1 VIKLFESKEKKLR
14 EIMKDGRAV
23 ILAFDHAVEH
33 GPNVYEGIDIS
44 PERIAKIAEEGKVDG
59 IIVHIGVA
67 KRIKK
72 IVSGLPIIVKITA
85 RTSLT
90 PDENQI
96 QQIVTSVKEAKDVGA
111 KAIACTIY
119 FGSDREAEMLK
130 IFEEIKQE
138 ANKYKMPIF
147 GFAYPRGKKLK
158 SKYDPDAIRYAA
170 RVGAEIGFDVVKTY
184 YTGDKESFS
193 KVVKD
198 CFVPVLVAGGPKIS
212 DEKDVLKIVEDVM
225 SVGAAG
231 VAIGRNVWMRKD
243 EEAINLL
250 KEIRRIV
257 HK

>member
-1 VIKLFESKEKKLR
+1 MFESKEKKLK
-14 EIMKDGRAV
+14 EIMKDGKALL
-23 ILAFDHAVEH
+23 LAFDHAVEH
-33 GPNVYEGIDIS
+33 GPSAYEEIDLS
-44 PERIAKIAEEGKVDG
+44 PERIARIAVEGNADG

-67 KRIKK
+67 KRIKR
-72 IVSGLPIIVKITA
+72 IVGSLPIIVKLTA
-85 RTSLT
+85 RTSLA

-96 QQIVTSVKEAKDVGA
+96 QQIVTSVKEAKGVGA

-119 FGSDREAEMLK
+119 FGSEKEAEMLK
-130 IFEEIKQE
+130 MFEEIKQE
-138 ANKYKMPIF
+138 ANKYKLPIF
-147 GFAYPRGKKLK
+147 GFAYPKGKKLK
-158 SKYDPDAIRYAA
+158 SKYDADAIRYAA

-184 YTGDKESFS
+184 YTGNKESFS

-212 DEKDVLKIVEDVM
+212 EEKDVLKIVEDIM
-225 SVGAAG
+225 SVGVAG
-231 VAIGRNVWMRKD
+231 VAIGRNVWMRRD

>member
-1 VIKLFESKEKKLR
+1 MFESKEKKLK
-14 EIMKDGRAV
+14 EIMKDGKALL
-23 ILAFDHAVEH
+23 LAFDHAVEH
-33 GPNVYEGIDIS
+33 GPSVYEGIDLS
-44 PERIAKIAEEGKVDG
+44 PERIARIAVEGKVDG

-67 KRIKK
+67 KKIKRVVGK
-72 IVSGLPIIVKITA
+72 LPIIVKLTA
-85 RTSLT
+85 RTSLST
-90 PDENQI
+90 DENQI
-96 QQIVTSVKEAKDVGA
+96 QQIVTSVKEARDIGA

-119 FGSDREAEMLK
+119 FGSDREAEMFK
-130 IFEEIKQE
+130 IFEEIKQD

-158 SKYDPDAIRYAA
+158 SKYDPDAIRYAV

-212 DEKDVLKIVEDVM
+212 EEKDVLKIVEDVM

-231 VAIGRNVWMRKD
+231 VAIGRNIWMRKD
-243 EEAINLL
+243 EEAVNLL

>member
-1 VIKLFESKEKKLR
+1 MFKSKEKKLK
-14 EIMKDGRAV
+14 EIMKDGKALL
-23 ILAFDHAVEH
+23 LAFDHAVEH
-33 GPNVYEGIDIS
+33 GPSAYEGIDLS
-44 PERIAKIAEEGKVDG
+44 PERIARIALEGKVDG

-67 KRIKK
+67 KKIKRVVGK
-72 IVSGLPIIVKITA
+72 LPIIVKLTA
-85 RTSLT
+85 RTSLNT
-90 PDENQI
+90 DENQI
-96 QQIVTSVKEAKDVGA
+96 QQIVTSVKEARDIGA

-119 FGSDREAEMLK
+119 FGSDREAEMFK
-130 IFEEIKQE
+130 IFEEIKQD

-212 DEKDVLKIVEDVM
+212 EDKDVLKVVEDIM

-231 VAIGRNVWMRKD
+231 VAIGRNIWMRND
-243 EEAINLL
+243 EDAINLL

>member
-1 VIKLFESKEKKLR
+1 MFESKEKKLK
-14 EIMKDGRAV
+14 EIMKDGKALL
-23 ILAFDHAVEH
+23 LAFDHAVEH
-33 GPNVYEGIDIS
+33 GPSAYEGIDLS
-44 PERIAKIAEEGKVDG
+44 PERIARIAVEGKVDG
-59 IIVHIGVA
+59 IIVHIGIA
-67 KRIKK
+67 RRIKNTTEK
-72 IVSGLPIIVKITA
+72 LPIIVKITA
-85 RTSLT
+85 RTNLS

-119 FGSDREAEMLK
+119 FGSEREAEMLK
-130 IFEEIKQE
+130 MFEEIKQE
-138 ANKYKMPIF
+138 ANNYKMPIF

-158 SKYDPDAIRYAA
+158 SKYDVDAIRYAV
-170 RVGAEIGFDVVKTY
+170 RVGAEIGFHVVKTY

-212 DEKDVLKIVEDVM
+212 EEKDILKIVEDIM

-243 EEAINLL
+243 EEAISLL
-250 KEIRRIV
+250 KEIGRIV

>member
-1 VIKLFESKEKKLR
+1 VKKMFESKEKKLK

-33 GPNVYEGIDIS
+33 GPSTYEGIDIS
-44 PERIAKIAEEGKVDG
+44 PERIARIAVEGKADG

-72 IVSGLPIIVKITA
+72 IVGKLPIIVKLTA

-90 PDENQI
+90 LDENQI
-96 QQIVTSVKEAKDVGA
+96 QQIVTSVKEARDIGA

-119 FGSDREAEMLK
+119 FGSEREAEMLK
-130 IFEEIKQE
+130 MFEEIKQE

-158 SKYDPDAIRYAA
+158 SRYDADAIRYAA

-184 YTGDKESFS
+184 YTGDKETFS

-198 CFVPVLVAGGPKIS
+198 CFVPILVAGGPKIS
-212 DEKDVLKIVEDVM
+212 EEKDVLRIVEDIM

-231 VAIGRNVWMRKD
+231 VAIGRNVWMRRD

-250 KEIRRIV
+250 KEIGRIV

>member
-1 VIKLFESKEKKLR
+1 MFDSKEKRLK
-14 EIMKDGRAV
+14 EIMKDGKAV

-33 GPNVYEGIDIS
+33 GPTTYEGIDIS
-44 PERIAKIAEEGKVDG
+44 PERIARIAVEGKADG

-67 KRIKK
+67 RRIKK
-72 IVSGLPIIVKITA
+72 IVGKLPIIVKLTA

-90 PDENQI
+90 LDENQI
-96 QQIVTSVKEAKDVGA
+96 QQIVTSVKEARDIGA

-119 FGSDREAEMLK
+119 FGSEREAEMLK
-130 IFEEIKQE
+130 MFEEIKQE

-158 SKYDPDAIRYAA
+158 SKYDADAIRYAA

-198 CFVPVLVAGGPKIS
+198 CFVPILVAGGPKIS
-212 DEKDVLKIVEDVM
+212 EEKDVLKIVEDIM

-231 VAIGRNVWMRKD
+231 LAIGRNVWMRKD

-250 KEIRRIV
+250 KEIWRIV

>member
-1 VIKLFESKEKKLR
+1 MFQSKERRLK
-14 EIMKDGRAV
+14 EIMKDGKALL
-23 ILAFDHAVEH
+23 LAFDHAVEH
-33 GPNVYEGIDIS
+33 GPSAYEGVDLS
-44 PERIAKIAEEGKVDG
+44 PERIARIAVEGNADG
-59 IIVHIGVA
+59 IIVHVGVA
-67 KRIKK
+67 RKIKK
-72 IVSGLPIIVKITA
+72 IVGRLPLIVKLTA
-85 RTSLT
+85 RTSLA
-90 PDENQI
+90 PDENQT

-119 FGSDREAEMLK
+119 FGSEKEVEMLK
-130 IFEEIKQE
+130 MFEEIKQE
-138 ANKYKMPIF
+138 ANRYKMPIF

-158 SKYDPDAIRYAA
+158 SKYDADAIRYAA
-170 RVGAEIGFDVVKTY
+170 RVGAEIGFDIVKTY

-198 CFVPVLVAGGPKIS
+198 CFAPVLVAGGPKIS
-212 DEKDVLKIVEDVM
+212 EEKDVLKIVEDVM

>member
-1 VIKLFESKEKKLR
+1 MFDSKEKRLK
-14 EIMKDGRAV
+14 EIMKDGKAL

-33 GPNVYEGIDIS
+33 GPTTYEGIDIS
-44 PERIAKIAEEGKVDG
+44 PERIARIAVEGKADG

-67 KRIKK
+67 RRIKK
-72 IVSGLPIIVKITA
+72 IVGKLPIIVKLTA

-90 PDENQI
+90 LDENQI
-96 QQIVTSVKEAKDVGA
+96 QQIVTSVKEAKDAGA

-119 FGSDREAEMLK
+119 FGSEREAEMLK
-130 IFEEIKQE
+130 MFEEIKQE

-158 SKYDPDAIRYAA
+158 SKYDADAIRYAS

-212 DEKDVLKIVEDVM
+212 EEKDVLKIVEDIM
-225 SVGAAG
+225 SAGAAG
-231 VAIGRNVWMRKD
+231 VAIGRNVWMRRD

-250 KEIRRIV
+250 REIGRIV

>member
-1 VIKLFESKEKKLR
+1 MFKSKEKKLK
-14 EIMKDGRAV
+14 EIMKDGKALL
-23 ILAFDHAVEH
+23 LAFDHAVEH
-33 GPNVYEGIDIS
+33 GPSAYEGIDLS
-44 PERIAKIAEEGKVDG
+44 PERIARIAVEGRVDG

-67 KRIKK
+67 KKIKRMVGK
-72 IVSGLPIIVKITA
+72 LPIIVKLTA

-90 PDENQI
+90 TDENQI
-96 QQIVTSVKEAKDVGA
+96 QQIVTSVKEARDIGA

-119 FGSDREAEMLK
+119 FGSDREAEMFK
-130 IFEEIKQE
+130 IFEEIKQD

-212 DEKDVLKIVEDVM
+212 EEKDVLKIVEDIM
-225 SVGAAG
+225 SAGAAG
-231 VAIGRNVWMRKD
+231 VAIGRNIWMRKD
-243 EEAINLL
+243 EDAINLL

-257 HK
+257 HRW

>member
-1 VIKLFESKEKKLR
+1 MFESKEKKLK
-14 EIMKDGRAV
+14 EIMKDGKV
-23 ILAFDHAVEH
+23 LLLAFDHAVEH
-33 GPNVYEGIDIS
+33 GPSVYEGIDLS
-44 PERIAKIAEEGKVDG
+44 PERIARIAVEGKVDG

-67 KRIKK
+67 KKIKRMVGK
-72 IVSGLPIIVKITA
+72 LPIIVKLTA

-90 PDENQI
+90 ADENQI
-96 QQIVTSVKEAKDVGA
+96 QQIVTSVKEARDIGA

-119 FGSDREAEMLK
+119 FGSDREAEMFK
-130 IFEEIKQE
+130 IFEEIKQD

-212 DEKDVLKIVEDVM
+212 EEKDVLKIVEDVM
-225 SVGAAG
+225 SVGVAG
-231 VAIGRNVWMRKD
+231 VAIGRNIWMRKD
-243 EEAINLL
+243 EEAISLL

>member
-1 VIKLFESKEKKLR
+1 MFESKEKKLK
-14 EIMKDGRAV
+14 EIMKDGKALL
-23 ILAFDHAVEH
+23 LAFDHAVEH
-33 GPNVYEGIDIS
+33 GPSVYEGIDLS
-44 PERIAKIAEEGKVDG
+44 PERIARIAVEGKVDG

-67 KRIKK
+67 KKIKRVVGK
-72 IVSGLPIIVKITA
+72 LPIIVKLTA
-85 RTSLT
+85 RTSLST
-90 PDENQI
+90 DENQI
-96 QQIVTSVKEAKDVGA
+96 QQIVTSVKEARDIGA

-119 FGSDREAEMLK
+119 FGSDREAEMFK
-130 IFEEIKQE
+130 IFEEIKQD

-212 DEKDVLKIVEDVM
+212 EEKDVLKIVEDVM

-231 VAIGRNVWMRKD
+231 VAIGRNIWMRKD
-243 EEAINLL
+243 EEAVNLL

-257 HK
+257 HKW

>member
-1 VIKLFESKEKKLR
+1 MFESKEKKLK
-14 EIMKDGRAV
+14 EIMKDGKV
-23 ILAFDHAVEH
+23 LLLAFDHAVEH
-33 GPNVYEGIDIS
+33 GPSVYEGIDLS
-44 PERIAKIAEEGKVDG
+44 PERIARIAVEGKVDG

-67 KRIKK
+67 KKIKRMVGK
-72 IVSGLPIIVKITA
+72 LPIIVKLTA

-90 PDENQI
+90 ADENQI
-96 QQIVTSVKEAKDVGA
+96 QQIVTSVKEARDIGA

-119 FGSDREAEMLK
+119 FGSDREAEMFK
-130 IFEEIKQE
+130 IFEEIKQD

-212 DEKDVLKIVEDVM
+212 EEKDVLKIVEDVM

-231 VAIGRNVWMRKD
+231 VAIGRNIWMRKD
-243 EEAINLL
+243 EEAISLL

>member
-1 VIKLFESKEKKLR
+1 MFKSKEKKLK
-14 EIMKDGRAV
+14 EIMKDGKALL
-23 ILAFDHAVEH
+23 LAFDHAVEH
-33 GPNVYEGIDIS
+33 GPSAYEGIDLS
-44 PERIAKIAEEGKVDG
+44 PERIARIALEGKVDG

-67 KRIKK
+67 KKIKRVVGK
-72 IVSGLPIIVKITA
+72 LPIIVKLTA

-90 PDENQI
+90 TDENQI
-96 QQIVTSVKEAKDVGA
+96 QQIVTSVKEARDIGA
-111 KAIACTIY
+111 NAIACTIY
-119 FGSDREAEMLK
+119 FGSDREVEMFK
-130 IFEEIKQE
+130 IFEEIKQD

-212 DEKDVLKIVEDVM
+212 EDKDVLKVVGDIM

-231 VAIGRNVWMRKD
+231 VAIGRNIWMRND
-243 EEAINLL
+243 EDAINLL

>member
-1 VIKLFESKEKKLR
+1 MFESKEKRLK
-14 EIMKDGRAV
+14 EIMKDGKAV

-33 GPNVYEGIDIS
+33 GPTTYEGIDIS
-44 PERIAKIAEEGKVDG
+44 PERIARIAVEGKADG

-67 KRIKK
+67 RRIKK
-72 IVSGLPIIVKITA
+72 IVGKLPIIVKLTA

-90 PDENQI
+90 LDENQI
-96 QQIVTSVKEAKDVGA
+96 QQIVTSVKEARDIGA

-119 FGSDREAEMLK
+119 FGSEREAEMLK
-130 IFEEIKQE
+130 MFEEIKQE

-158 SKYDPDAIRYAA
+158 SKYDADAIRYAA

-198 CFVPVLVAGGPKIS
+198 CFVPILVAGGPKIS
-212 DEKDVLKIVEDVM
+212 EEKDVLKIVEDIM

-231 VAIGRNVWMRKD
+231 LAIGRNVWMRKD

-250 KEIRRIV
+250 KEIWRIV

>member
-1 VIKLFESKEKKLR
+1 MFESKEKKLK
-14 EIMKDGRAV
+14 EIMKDGKV
-23 ILAFDHAVEH
+23 LLLAFDHAVEH
-33 GPNVYEGIDIS
+33 GPSVYEGIDLS
-44 PERIAKIAEEGKVDG
+44 PERIARIAVEGKVDG

-67 KRIKK
+67 KKIKRMVGK
-72 IVSGLPIIVKITA
+72 LPIIVKLTA

-90 PDENQI
+90 TDENQI
-96 QQIVTSVKEAKDVGA
+96 QQIVTSVKEARDIGA

-119 FGSDREAEMLK
+119 FGSDREAEMFK
-130 IFEEIKQE
+130 IFEEIKQD

-147 GFAYPRGKKLK
+147 GFAYPRAKKLK

-212 DEKDVLKIVEDVM
+212 EEKDVLKIVEDVM

-231 VAIGRNVWMRKD
+231 VAIGRNIWMRKD
-243 EEAINLL
+243 EEAISLL

>member
-1 VIKLFESKEKKLR
+1 MFESKEKKLK
-14 EIMKDGRAV
+14 EIMKDGKAV
-23 ILAFDHAVEH
+23 LLAFDHAVEH
-33 GPNVYEGIDIS
+33 GPSVYEGIDIS
-44 PERIAKIAEEGKVDG
+44 PERIARIAVDGKVDG
-59 IIVHIGVA
+59 IIVHLGVA
-67 KRIKK
+67 RKIRNLIGRI
-72 IVSGLPIIVKITA
+72 PIIVKLTA

-90 PDENQI
+90 SDENQI
-96 QQIVTSVKEAKDVGA
+96 QQIVTSVKEAKEIGA

-119 FGSDREAEMLK
+119 FGSEREAEMLK
-130 IFEEIKQE
+130 MFEEIKQE
-138 ANKYKMPIF
+138 ANRYKMPIL

-158 SKYDPDAIRYAA
+158 SKYDADAIRYAA
-170 RVGAEIGFDVVKTY
+170 RAGAEIGFDVVKTY

-212 DEKDVLKIVEDVM
+212 EEKDVLRIIEDIM

-250 KEIRRIV
+250 MEIGRIV
-257 HK
+257 HR

>member
-1 VIKLFESKEKKLR
+1 MFKSKEKKLK
-14 EIMKDGRAV
+14 EIMKDGKALL
-23 ILAFDHAVEH
+23 LAFDHAVEH
-33 GPNVYEGIDIS
+33 GPSTYEGIDLS
-44 PERIAKIAEEGKVDG
+44 PERIARIASEGKVDG
-59 IIVHIGVA
+59 IIVNIGVA
-67 KRIKK
+67 KKIKRVVGK
-72 IVSGLPIIVKITA
+72 LPIIVKLTA

-90 PDENQI
+90 ADENQI
-96 QQIVTSVKEAKDVGA
+96 QQIVTSVKEAIDIGA

-119 FGSDREAEMLK
+119 FGSDREAEMFK
-130 IFEEIKQE
+130 IFEEIKQD

-212 DEKDVLKIVEDVM
+212 EEKYVLKVVEDIM

-231 VAIGRNVWMRKD
+231 VAIGRNIWMRND

>member
-1 VIKLFESKEKKLR
+1 MFQSKERRLK
-14 EIMKDGRAV
+14 EIMKDGKALL
-23 ILAFDHAVEH
+23 LAFDHAVEH
-33 GPNVYEGIDIS
+33 GPSAYEGVDLS
-44 PERIAKIAEEGKVDG
+44 PERIARIAVEGNADG
-59 IIVHIGVA
+59 IIVHVGA
-67 KRIKK
+67 ARKIKK
-72 IVSGLPIIVKITA
+72 IVRRLPLIVKLTA
-85 RTSLT
+85 RTSLA

-119 FGSDREAEMLK
+119 FGSEREAEMLK
-130 IFEEIKQE
+130 MFEEIKQE
-138 ANKYKMPIF
+138 ANRYKMPIF

-158 SKYDPDAIRYAA
+158 SKYDADAIRYAA

-198 CFVPVLVAGGPKIS
+198 CFVPILVAGGPKIS
-212 DEKDVLKIVEDVM
+212 EEKDVLKIVEDIM

-250 KEIRRIV
+250 KEIGRIV

>member
-1 VIKLFESKEKKLR
+1 MFESKEKKLK
-14 EIMKDGRAV
+14 EIMKDGKALL
-23 ILAFDHAVEH
+23 LAFDHAVEH
-33 GPNVYEGIDIS
+33 GPSAYEGIDLS
-44 PERIAKIAEEGKVDG
+44 PERIARIAVEGKADG

-67 KRIKK
+67 KRIKRL
-72 IVSGLPIIVKITA
+72 VGRLPIIVKLTA

-119 FGSDREAEMLK
+119 FGSEREAEMLK
-130 IFEEIKQE
+130 MFEEIKQE
-138 ANKYKMPIF
+138 ANKYKLPIF

-158 SKYDPDAIRYAA
+158 SKYDADAIRYAA
-170 RVGAEIGFDVVKTY
+170 RVGAEIGFDIVKTY

-198 CFVPVLVAGGPKIS
+198 CFAPVLVAGGPKIS
-212 DEKDVLKIVEDVM
+212 EEKDVLKIVEDIM

-231 VAIGRNVWMRKD
+231 VAIGRNVWMRRD

>member
-1 VIKLFESKEKKLR
+1 MFKSKEKKLK
-14 EIMKDGRAV
+14 EIMKDGKALL
-23 ILAFDHAVEH
+23 LAFDHAVEH
-33 GPNVYEGIDIS
+33 GPSAYEGIDLS
-44 PERIAKIAEEGKVDG
+44 PERIARIALEGKVDG

-67 KRIKK
+67 KKIKRVVGK
-72 IVSGLPIIVKITA
+72 LPIIVKLTA

-90 PDENQI
+90 TDENQI
-96 QQIVTSVKEAKDVGA
+96 QQIVTSVKEARDIGA

-119 FGSDREAEMLK
+119 FGSDREAEMFK
-130 IFEEIKQE
+130 IFEEIKQD

-147 GFAYPRGKKLK
+147 GFAYPRGKKIK

-193 KVVKD
+193 KVIKD

-212 DEKDVLKIVEDVM
+212 EEKDVLKIVEDIM

-250 KEIRRIV
+250 KEIGRIV

>member
-1 VIKLFESKEKKLR
+1 MFKSKEKKLK
-14 EIMKDGRAV
+14 EIMKDGKALL
-23 ILAFDHAVEH
+23 LAFDHAVEH
-33 GPNVYEGIDIS
+33 GPSAYEGIDLS
-44 PERIAKIAEEGKVDG
+44 PERIARIAVEGKVDG

-67 KRIKK
+67 DRIKE
-72 IVSGLPIIVKITA
+72 IVGRLPIIVKITA

-90 PDENQI
+90 SDENQI
-96 QQIVTSVKEAKDVGA
+96 QQIVTSVKEASDLGA

-130 IFEEIKQE
+130 IFKEIKQE

-212 DEKDVLKIVEDVM
+212 EEKDVLKIVEDIM
-225 SVGAAG
+225 SAGAAG
-231 VAIGRNVWMRKD
+231 VAIGRNIWMRKD
-243 EEAINLL
+243 EDAINLL

-257 HK
+257 HR

>member
-1 VIKLFESKEKKLR
+1 MLSSKEKRLK
-14 EIMKDGRAV
+14 EIMRDGKALL
-23 ILAFDHAVEH
+23 LAFDHAVEH
-33 GPNVYEGIDIS
+33 GPTAYEGVDLS
-44 PERIAKIAEEGKVDG
+44 PERVARIAVEGKADG
-59 IIVHIGVA
+59 IIVHVGIA
-67 KRIKK
+67 KKIKK
-72 IVSGLPIIVKITA
+72 IVKNLPIIVKITA
-85 RTSLT
+85 RTSLS

-96 QQIVTSVKEAKDVGA
+96 QQIVTSVKEAKDAGA

-130 IFEEIKQE
+130 MFKEIKQE

-158 SKYDPDAIRYAA
+158 SKYDADAIRYAA
-170 RVGAEIGFDVVKTY
+170 RAGAEIGFDVVKTY

-193 KVVKD
+193 KVVRD

-212 DEKDVLKIVEDVM
+212 EEKDVLKIVEDVM

-231 VAIGRNVWMRKD
+231 VAIGRNVWMRRD

-250 KEIRRIV
+250 KEIGRIV
-257 HK
+257 RK

>member
-1 VIKLFESKEKKLR
+1 MFESKEKKLK
-14 EIMKDGRAV
+14 EIMKDGKV
-23 ILAFDHAVEH
+23 LLLAFDHAVEH
-33 GPNVYEGIDIS
+33 GPSVYEGIDLS
-44 PERIAKIAEEGKVDG
+44 PERIARIAVEGKVDG

-67 KRIKK
+67 KKIKRMVGK
-72 IVSGLPIIVKITA
+72 LPIIVKLTA

-90 PDENQI
+90 TDENQI
-96 QQIVTSVKEAKDVGA
+96 QQIVTSVKEARDIGA

-119 FGSDREAEMLK
+119 FGSDREAEMFK
-130 IFEEIKQE
+130 IFEEIKQD

-212 DEKDVLKIVEDVM
+212 EEKDVLKIVEDVM

-231 VAIGRNVWMRKD
+231 VAIGRNIWMRKD
-243 EEAINLL
+243 EEAISLL

>member
-1 VIKLFESKEKKLR
+1 MFKSKEKKLK
-14 EIMKDGRAV
+14 EIMKDGKALL
-23 ILAFDHAVEH
+23 LAFDHAVEH
-33 GPNVYEGIDIS
+33 GPSAYEGIDLS
-44 PERIAKIAEEGKVDG
+44 PERIARIALEGKVDG

-67 KRIKK
+67 KKIKRVVGK
-72 IVSGLPIIVKITA
+72 LPIIVKLTA

-90 PDENQI
+90 TDENQI
-96 QQIVTSVKEAKDVGA
+96 QQIVTSVKEARDIGA

-119 FGSDREAEMLK
+119 FGSDREAEMFK
-130 IFEEIKQE
+130 IFEEIKQD

-212 DEKDVLKIVEDVM
+212 EEKDVLKIVEDIM
-225 SVGAAG
+225 SAGAAG
-231 VAIGRNVWMRKD
+231 VAIGRNIWMRKD
-243 EEAINLL
+243 EDAINLL

-257 HK
+257 HR

>member
-1 VIKLFESKEKKLR
+1 
-14 EIMKDGRAV
+14 MKDGKAV
-23 ILAFDHAVEH
+23 LLAFDHAVEH
-33 GPNVYEGIDIS
+33 GPSAYEGIDIS
-44 PERIAKIAEEGKVDG
+44 PERIAKIAINGNVDG

-67 KRIKK
+67 RRIKNL
-72 IVSGLPIIVKITA
+72 VVNMPIIVKLTA
-85 RTSLT
+85 RTNLT

-96 QQIVTSVKEAKDVGA
+96 QQIVTSVREAKEIGA

-119 FGSDREAEMLK
+119 FGSEREAEMLK
-130 IFEEIKQE
+130 TFEEIKQE
-138 ANKYKMPIF
+138 ANRYKMPIL

-158 SKYDPDAIRYAA
+158 SKYDADAIRYAA

-212 DEKDVLKIVEDVM
+212 EEKDVLKIVEDIM

-250 KEIRRIV
+250 REIWRIV
-257 HK
+257 HKW

>member
-1 VIKLFESKEKKLR
+1 MFESKEKKLR
-14 EIMKDGRAV
+14 EIMKDGKAV
-23 ILAFDHAVEH
+23 LLAFDHAVEH
-33 GPNVYEGIDIS
+33 GPSVYDGIDIS
-44 PERIAKIAEEGKVDG
+44 PERIAKIAVDGKVDG
-59 IIVHIGVA
+59 LIVHVGVA
-67 KRIKK
+67 RKIKNISNK
-72 IVSGLPIIVKITA
+72 IPIIVKITA
-85 RTSLT
+85 RTSLS

-96 QQIVTSVKEAKDVGA
+96 QQIVTSVKEAKEVGA

-119 FGSDREAEMLK
+119 FGSEKEAEMFGMFK
-130 IFEEIKQE
+130 EIKQE
-138 ANKYKMPIF
+138 ANKYKMPIL
-147 GFAYPRGKKLK
+147 GFAYPRGKKIK
-158 SKYDPDAIRYAA
+158 SKYDAEAIRYAA
-170 RVGAEIGFDVVKTY
+170 RAGAEIGFDIVKTY

-212 DEKDVLKIVEDVM
+212 EESDVLKIVEDVM

>member
-1 VIKLFESKEKKLR
+1 MFESKEKKLK
-14 EIMKDGRAV
+14 EIMKDGKAV
-23 ILAFDHAVEH
+23 LLAFDHAVEH
-33 GPNVYEGIDIS
+33 GPSVYEGIDIS
-44 PERIAKIAEEGKVDG
+44 PERIARIAVDGKVDG
-59 IIVHIGVA
+59 IIVHVGVA
-67 KRIKK
+67 RK
-72 IVSGLPIIVKITA
+72 IRNLIGKIPVIVKLTA

-90 PDENQI
+90 SDENQI
-96 QQIVTSVKEAKDVGA
+96 QQIVTSVKEAKEIGA

-119 FGSDREAEMLK
+119 FGSEREAEMLK
-130 IFEEIKQE
+130 MFEEIKQE
-138 ANKYKMPIF
+138 ANRYKMPIL
-147 GFAYPRGKKLK
+147 GFAYPRSKKLK
-158 SKYDPDAIRYAA
+158 SKYDVDAIRYAA
-170 RVGAEIGFDVVKTY
+170 RAGAEIGFDVVKTY

-212 DEKDVLKIVEDVM
+212 EEKDVLRIIEDIM

-250 KEIRRIV
+250 REIGRIV

>member
-1 VIKLFESKEKKLR
+1 MFESKEKKLK
-14 EIMKDGRAV
+14 EIMKDGKAV
-23 ILAFDHAVEH
+23 LLAFDHAVEH
-33 GPNVYEGIDIS
+33 GPSVYEGIDIS
-44 PERIAKIAEEGKVDG
+44 PERIARIAVDGKADG

-72 IVSGLPIIVKITA
+72 MVGKIPIIVKLTA

-96 QQIVTSVKEAKDVGA
+96 QQIVTSVKEAKEIGA

-119 FGSDREAEMLK
+119 FGSEREAEMLK
-130 IFEEIKQE
+130 MFEEIKQE
-138 ANKYKMPIF
+138 ANRYKMPIL

-158 SKYDPDAIRYAA
+158 SKYDADAIRYAA
-170 RVGAEIGFDVVKTY
+170 RAGAEIGFDVVKTY

-212 DEKDVLKIVEDVM
+212 EEKDVLRIIEDIM

-250 KEIRRIV
+250 REIGRIV
-257 HK
+257 HR

>member
-1 VIKLFESKEKKLR
+1 MFESKEKKLK
-14 EIMKDGRAV
+14 EIMKDGKALL
-23 ILAFDHAVEH
+23 LAFDHAVEH
-33 GPNVYEGIDIS
+33 GPSVYEGIDLS
-44 PERIAKIAEEGKVDG
+44 PERIARIAVEGKVDG

-67 KRIKK
+67 KKIKRVVGK
-72 IVSGLPIIVKITA
+72 LPIIVKLTA
-85 RTSLT
+85 RTSLST
-90 PDENQI
+90 DENQI
-96 QQIVTSVKEAKDVGA
+96 QQIVTSVKEARDIGA

-119 FGSDREAEMLK
+119 FGSDREAEMFK
-130 IFEEIKQE
+130 IFEEIKQD

-212 DEKDVLKIVEDVM
+212 EEKDVLKIVEDVM

-231 VAIGRNVWMRKD
+231 VAIGRNIWMRKD
-243 EEAINLL
+243 EEAVNLL